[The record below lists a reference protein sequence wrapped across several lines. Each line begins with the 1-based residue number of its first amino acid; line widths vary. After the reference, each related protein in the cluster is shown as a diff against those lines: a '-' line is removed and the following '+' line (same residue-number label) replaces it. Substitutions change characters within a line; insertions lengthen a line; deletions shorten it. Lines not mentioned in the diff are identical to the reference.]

1 MPNTAATDAIT
12 VTSAAGEAAENESRE
27 TRQGVLMLVTG
38 PGKGKT
44 TSAFGQALRAHG
56 HGFKIAI
63 VQFMKGRIYGELDTL
78 RSLSNV
84 EVWQFGRVAFVDK
97 KNPDPKDRELARQG
111 LDKAWEIVRGAKHDL
126 LILDEINVV
135 ADFGL
140 VPVEEVLEL
149 ANARPRW
156 MDMIWTGRSAP
167 AAMVELADTV
177 SEVREIKHHYR
188 KGIESRAGMEY

>member
-1 MPNTAATDAIT
+1 MSDTTANRN
-12 VTSAAGEAAENESRE
+12 AALGSGAPSEGRE
-27 TRQGVLMLVTG
+27 TRQGVLLVVTG
-38 PGKGKT
+38 NGKGKT
-44 TSAFGQALRAHG
+44 TAAFGAALRALG
-56 HGFKIAI
+56 HGFSIAV
-63 VQFMKGRIYGELDTL
+63 VQFLKGRIYGELSVL
-78 RSLSNV
+78 RDRLGV
-84 EVWQFGRVAFVDK
+84 EVWQFGRNAYVDPK
-97 KNPDPKDRELARQG
+97 DPDPRDRELARAG
-111 LDKAWEIVRGAKHDL
+111 LDKAWEMVRGGRHDL

-149 ANARPRW
+149 ARARPRW
-156 MDMIWTGRSAP
+156 MDLIWTGRNAP

>member
-1 MPNTAATDAIT
+1 MPNTAAND
-12 VTSAAGEAAENESRE
+12 VAAEGSAELNERRE
-27 TRQGVLMLVTG
+27 TRQGVLMVITG

-78 RSLSNV
+78 KQLPNI
-84 EVWQFGRVAFVDK
+84 EIWQFGRVAFVDK

-111 LDKAWEIVRGAKHDL
+111 LDKAWEIVREAKHDL

-149 ANARPRW
+149 AKARPRW

-167 AAMVELADTV
+167 AAMMDLADTV